1 LPLRLTLK
9 PEERIIVNGC
19 VIRNAARRQTLTIEN
34 RADVVRG
41 HDLLKEHEAKT
52 PVTRVYFL
60 IQTVLVAAELRD
72 EFNPRIQKQLAE
84 LVTVFGA
91 NYTDNI
97 LRAANFVSIGDYY
110 KALRALSG
118 IMKHERELLNLL
130 AQNNIR
136 QTMASVETPKE
147 EIE

>member
-1 LPLRLTLK
+1 MPLRLTLK

-34 RADVVRG
+34 HADVVRG
-41 HDLLKEHEAKT
+41 HDLLNEQEVTT

-72 EFNPRIQKQLAE
+72 DFSPQIQKNLAE
-84 LVTVFGA
+84 LVTVFGSA
-91 NYTDNI
+91 HTDSIFN
-97 LRAANFVSIGDYY
+97 AANFVSTGDYY

-118 IMKHERELLNLL
+118 LLKHERDLLNLMHSG
-130 AQNNIR
+130 N
-136 QTMASVETPKE
+136 TSETHE
-147 EIE
+147 EQGK